1 MDIGALVI
9 SMGCV
14 QILTLILCCVLWW
27 CLFRQE
33 RTIHRLSTRQAPEPR
48 EASGSSENGE
58 AAEEKKSFRS
68 EYREAEIRAS
78 LQTAGSTRHSPTEK
92 YKYVACMADKGLGV
106 EDLARSFGISSYE
119 AEQLVNLSRL
129 AKGAQS

>member
-9 SMGCV
+9 SIGCV
-14 QILTLILCCVLWW
+14 QILTLVLCGVLWW
-27 CLFRQE
+27 CLLRQE
-33 RTIHRLSTRQAPEPR
+33 RTIHNLRTRYATTQS
-48 EASGSSENGE
+48 EASSSEGT
-58 AAEEKKSFRS
+58 AEEDKSFHS

-106 EDLARSFGISSYE
+106 DDLARSFGISSYE

-129 AKGAQS
+129 ANGTQS